1 MPNSVRKTFGRGFE
15 MQTPRVVE
23 RRINTFFIRKVVQIS
38 AMVHPEKDWAF
49 IALCV
54 TVALPWFYGR
64 ELKIYRRL
72 LICRA
77 VKSATHT
84 GLKQLPCFRFLTGIG
99 YGTFTDQARPVDL
112 SPAVTARFQPVH
124 IPWHELP
131 PRS

>member
-1 MPNSVRKTFGRGFE
+1 MTQEEISLR
-15 MQTPRVVE
+15 QTAPV
-23 RRINTFFIRKVVQIS
+23 RKVVQIS
-38 AMVHPEKDWAF
+38 AMVHPDRDWAF

-99 YGTFTDQARPVDL
+99 SGTFTDQARPVDPF
-112 SPAVTARFQPVH
+112 PAVTARFQPVD
-124 IPWHELP
+124 IPWHELL